1 MSITHVA
8 LTTSF
13 SHGNLMRFFIT
24 TSVAGT
30 AIVMLLGHSSWGNE
44 LAENAGESEWLQM
57 ARPLD
62 VPAERLERP
71 RPEQDRFSRPQFS
84 PRLSQAEVIRLAK
97 TEAKKELGK
106 RFDDYEVKSVIFDS
120 STGLWS
126 VTFDPNPPRRS
137 PDGCLVVFVH
147 DKEKATEFQHC
158 T

>member
-1 MSITHVA
+1 MD
-8 LTTSF
+8 
-13 SHGNLMRFFIT
+13 NLMRFFIT

-30 AIVMLLGHSSWGNE
+30 AIVMLLGHSSWGNV
-44 LAENAGESEWLQM
+44 LAENAGESKWLQM

-84 PRLSQAEVIRLAK
+84 PLLSQAEVIRLAK
-97 TEAKKELGK
+97 AEAKKELGK
-106 RFDDYEVKSVIFDS
+106 RFNNYEIKSVIFES

-126 VTFDPNPPRRS
+126 VTFDLNLPHRS

-147 DKEKATEFQHC
+147 DKDKTTEFQHC

>member
-1 MSITHVA
+1 M
-8 LTTSF
+8 
-13 SHGNLMRFFIT
+13 GNLMRFFIT

-30 AIVMLLGHSSWGNE
+30 AIVMLLGHSSWGNV

-71 RPEQDRFSRPQFS
+71 RHEQDRLSRPQFR
-84 PRLSQAEVIRLAK
+84 PLLSQAEAIKLAK
-97 TEAKKELGK
+97 AEAKKKLGK
-106 RFDDYEVKSVIFDS
+106 RFDDYEVKSVIFES

-126 VTFDPNPPRRS
+126 VTFDHNPPRQA
-137 PDGCLVVFVH
+137 PDGCVVVFVH
-147 DKEKATEFQHC
+147 DKDKTSNIQHC